1 MLKKLNNILFFLATN
16 NIYTLTIMSDDEHW
30 HQKVL
35 AEFGKK
41 VAKWKPPQISYE
53 IQYEELNRIDD
64 PNLAAKYARMDIL
77 LNLKSKGKLPD
88 MEGANEVV
96 YVDNLKMLKWLKK
109 QGILPTSLGARWA
122 EGLSYFHIV
131 EWLKKEGIHPVWY

>member
-1 MLKKLNNILFFLATN
+1 
-16 NIYTLTIMSDDEHW
+16 MSDDEHW

-88 MEGANEVV
+88 TEGANEVV